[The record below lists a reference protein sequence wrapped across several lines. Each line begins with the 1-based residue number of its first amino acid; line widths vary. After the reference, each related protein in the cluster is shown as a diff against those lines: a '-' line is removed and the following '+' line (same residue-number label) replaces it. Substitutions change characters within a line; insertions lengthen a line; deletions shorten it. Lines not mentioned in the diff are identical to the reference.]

1 MVKMKDRASGVE
13 LHVPEEQVENLL
25 AAGFVKAETE
35 AEAKPKRTRKK
46 KEPEETEA
54 EAPAEEPEETE

>member
-13 LHVPEEQVENLL
+13 LHVPEEQVETLL
-25 AAGFVKAETE
+25 TAGFVKAETE

-54 EAPAEEPEETE
+54 PAEEPEETE